1 VTPWGLAALL
11 YHVASRL
18 TYVFWVGRA
27 LQREERSGT
36 YTRQYGEAEGFLR
49 FRRTA
54 AFIMNNDAVSFVL
67 MCILTYGTWPAGTS
81 RLLLAL
87 LGSVLVIAGLGT
99 KLWAR
104 SAVGADRYY
113 WRDFFGAPATAP
125 ADAAPVGGPYR
136 FLKNPMYT
144 VGNLHLAG
152 LALMAASLPALA
164 VALFSHAAILVFN
177 HVVERPHV
185 RRLYGV

>member
-1 VTPWGLAALL
+1 MI
-11 YHVASRL
+11 
-18 TYVFWVGRA
+18 WVGRA
-27 LQREERSGT
+27 LQRQDRPAGAF
-36 YTRQYGEAEGFLR
+36 QP
-49 FRRTA
+49 FRRRA

-67 MCILTYGTWPAGTS
+67 MCVLTYGTWPAATS

-87 LGSVLVIAGLGT
+87 LGSTLVIVGLGV

-104 SAVGADRYY
+104 AAVGADRYY
-113 WRDFFGAPATAP
+113 WRDFFGPPAP

-136 FLKNPMYT
+136 YFKNPMYT
-144 VGNLHLAG
+144 IGNLHLEG
-152 LALMAASLPALA
+152 LALIAASPAALV

-185 RRLYGV
+185 QRLYGD